1 MTPPNEGIKECLE
14 KAKESGYYAE
24 KKDEEVNLVD
34 TIVTLYKLLS
44 SKEDLFMLLWVIFLL
59 SVSFYLDLES
69 KLLTGQ
75 VMGMIPTVFMN
86 KDNIR
91 KFFSLV
97 NLYVLTAVF
106 FETGAILTPTKS

>member
-44 SKEDLFMLLWVIFLL
+44 SKEDLFMLLWIIFLL
-59 SVSFYLDLES
+59 SISFYLDLES
-69 KLLTGQ
+69 QLLTGQ
-75 VMGMIPTVFMN
+75 VMGILPTVFLN
-86 KDNIR
+86 KDNNR
-91 KFFSLV
+91 KFVLFTLQMYSTSSTIQSSKIPSL
-97 NLYVLTAVF
+97 F
-106 FETGAILTPTKS
+106 